1 MFAFDILCGTGI
13 SRCAPHTGAVDGV
26 NDVGGAVF
34 FLRGTF
40 LCASFRLWT
49 EVDQLGLAFKKMEFR
64 AKGAD
69 LMKLPGSSRGLQ
81 TPIVQGFE
89 ESFCGRYRLCVVV
102 SKMDE

>member
-1 MFAFDILCGTGI
+1 MRRTLVLL
-13 SRCAPHTGAVDGV
+13 SRPVDGV

-34 FLRGTF
+34 FVRGTF
-40 LCASFRLWT
+40 FVCLISS
-49 EVDQLGLAFKKMEFR
+49 VDRSGSVGTCVKKKMEFK

-89 ESFCGRYRLCVVV
+89 ESFCWRYRLCVVV